1 MTDRNDQVAQ
11 CILLGDVVTLDGNGT
26 RAEAVAIRDG
36 KILAVGTRKD
46 VLDRRDDRTE
56 VLDFERAAIIPGFN
70 DTHAH
75 LDTEGLKLMR
85 PTLDGARS
93 IADVLARIETCAGET
108 PAGGWIV
115 TMPVGDPPFY
125 FGGPAALAERRMPT
139 RDELDRAAPE
149 HPVCILPPS
158 GYWGAPPCHMALN
171 SDALRLN
178 RIDATTTPSL
188 AGIEILKD
196 EAGEPTGVFVDH
208 NPRES
213 TQLDLLPEV
222 PGFSIEERR
231 DGVREAVRLYHSK
244 GTTSIYEGHG
254 CSPDVMRIYQ
264 DMWEA
269 GALTMRVGMVVNPP
283 WSSVT
288 KAEGIMR
295 DWLGYARGK
304 GLGDSIFRIAGV
316 HIGYGGDPTA
326 AGLARAKSNDTGYW
340 SHLWQAN
347 NPAEF
352 EQLCALAA
360 RYDLRVHTIA
370 SAGTQR
376 DILPILKRINR
387 ETDIRSW
394 RWVLEHVSLSRLED
408 LHSMKELRLG
418 VTLIPTHHLWKNG
431 AAFLD
436 LGETESELVVPAK
449 PLQAMDVP
457 VAAGTDNTPYDPLS
471 VMAVMMLREERTT
484 GRVIGAAA
492 KLTAEA
498 ALGTLTQAGAWLT
511 FEEGMKGRLIP
522 GYYADCAVLSVN
534 PLDIDPRAFEQ
545 ITCLATMVG
554 GKFVHGP

>member
-1 MTDRNDQVAQ
+1 MPIWT
-11 CILLGDVVTLDGNGT
+11 
-26 RAEAVAIRDG
+26 
-36 KILAVGTRKD
+36 
-46 VLDRRDDRTE
+46 
-56 VLDFERAAIIPGFN
+56 
-70 DTHAH
+70 
-75 LDTEGLKLMR
+75 TEGLKLMR

-171 SDALRLN
+171 SHALRLN

-283 WSSVT
+283 CRRRSPKPRASCGTGSAMPAARGWAIRYSGSPGSTSAMAAIQRRRASRGRNPTTPDIGAISGRPITRPNSNSFARLPLDTTSGFTPSPRPEPSVT
-288 KAEGIMR
+288 
-295 DWLGYARGK
+295 
-304 GLGDSIFRIAGV
+304 S
-316 HIGYGGDPTA
+316 
-326 AGLARAKSNDTGYW
+326 
-340 SHLWQAN
+340 
-347 NPAEF
+347 
-352 EQLCALAA
+352 
-360 RYDLRVHTIA
+360 
-370 SAGTQR
+370 
-376 DILPILKRINR
+376 
-387 ETDIRSW
+387 
-394 RWVLEHVSLSRLED
+394 SR
-408 LHSMKELRLG
+408 
-418 VTLIPTHHLWKNG
+418 
-431 AAFLD
+431 F
-436 LGETESELVVPAK
+436 
-449 PLQAMDVP
+449 
-457 VAAGTDNTPYDPLS
+457 
-471 VMAVMMLREERTT
+471 
-484 GRVIGAAA
+484 
-492 KLTAEA
+492 
-498 ALGTLTQAGAWLT
+498 
-511 FEEGMKGRLIP
+511 
-522 GYYADCAVLSVN
+522 
-534 PLDIDPRAFEQ
+534 
-545 ITCLATMVG
+545 
-554 GKFVHGP
+554 